1 MADKETI
8 DSQEQVDEGMK
19 DVIRLG
25 TLLTLLAVPG
35 LASAKDLAKN
45 LPKTNVTATDVKA
58 SMDKINTVEPKYG
71 GFNIFDAANI
81 VAKTLFYEARGEGKE
96 GIDAVASVLYNR
108 AGGKAENLPTV
119 CLAPKQF
126 SYWNDKKV
134 NEKYYENTV
143 PFSASKPG
151 KDREMWLYCQKIS
164 GQLIFNEFKSTIGN
178 LNSYYAHNKV
188 TPDWADKLKDTK
200 KVNNHTFGY
209 LEDQNGFA
217 HPIGQKKKNVYT
229 VKKGDTLSKIA
240 AANKTTTEKL
250 ISLNP
255 KINNPDKISVGMK
268 LKLPT

>member
-1 MADKETI
+1 MEGKGTI
-8 DSQEQVDEGMK
+8 ESREQVDEEMK

-25 TLLTLLAVPG
+25 TLLTLLAIPG

-58 SMDKINTVEPKYG
+58 SMDKINTLEPKYG

-81 VAKTLFYEARGEGKE
+81 VAKTLFHEARSEGKE

-108 AGGKAENLPTV
+108 AGGKAENLPAV
-119 CLAPKQF
+119 CLAKKQF
-126 SYWNDKKV
+126 SYWNDKKIS
-134 NEKYYENTV
+134 EKNYENTV

-188 TPDWADKLKDTK
+188 TPDWADSLKDTK
-200 KVNNHTFGY
+200 KIGNHTFGY
-209 LEDQNGFA
+209 LSDQDGFKNLNK
-217 HPIGQKKKNVYT
+217 QKANIYT
-229 VKKGDTLSKIA
+229 VKSGDTLNKIA
-240 AANKTTTEKL
+240 LANKTTTEKL
-250 ISLNP
+250 IALNP
-255 KINNPDKISVGMK
+255 KIKNPNKISVGMK
-268 LKLPT
+268 LNLPS